1 MTDEDVPTLVEPDWL
16 EDHLNDPDLRV
27 VDCTVELTYDNE
39 TGEMEGG
46 PRYDDWEESH
56 IPGSV
61 FVDLMRDLSETE
73 DPEYSFQLPNPASF
87 AEEMEAVGIG
97 DDTRV
102 VAYDSARDDLSNEWA
117 ARLWWL
123 LRAFGHD
130 QVGVLNGGWNRWTDG
145 NRPISSA
152 EPSIPNATF
161 TPEYQPELV
170 ADKEDVVEYTSGDS
184 ENEACVV
191 NALWQDDYESLHI
204 PNTENVPSVGESAVI
219 DTETNT
225 YDSTD
230 EIRSRFEEVGAEE
243 SNKVVTYC
251 GAGIAAS
258 SAAFAAYVSG
268 FEDVAVYDG
277 SLEEWRA
284 DPDLPVE
291 SVE

>member
-16 EDHLNDPDLRV
+16 EDRLNDPDLRV

-130 QVGVLNGGWNRWTDG
+130 QVGVLNGGWGRWTDE
-145 NRPISSA
+145 NRPTSSA
-152 EPSIPNATF
+152 KPSTPNVTF
-161 TPEYQPELV
+161 TPEYQPALV
-170 ADKEDVVEYTSGDS
+170 ADKEDVVEYVSGDS

-230 EIRSRFEEVGAEE
+230 EIRVKQSGHVLWSRYR
-243 SNKVVTYC
+243 SK
-251 GAGIAAS
+251 
-258 SAAFAAYVSG
+258 
-268 FEDVAVYDG
+268 
-277 SLEEWRA
+277 
-284 DPDLPVE
+284 
-291 SVE
+291 

>member
-1 MTDEDVPTLVEPDWL
+1 M
-16 EDHLNDPDLRV
+16 
-27 VDCTVELTYDNE
+27 
-39 TGEMEGG
+39 
-46 PRYDDWEESH
+46 
-56 IPGSV
+56 
-61 FVDLMRDLSETE
+61 
-73 DPEYSFQLPNPASF
+73 
-87 AEEMEAVGIG
+87 
-97 DDTRV
+97 
-102 VAYDSARDDLSNEWA
+102 
-117 ARLWWL
+117 
-123 LRAFGHD
+123 RAFGHD
-130 QVGVLNGGWNRWTDG
+130 QVGVLNGGWGRWTDE
-145 NRPISSA
+145 NRPTSSA
-152 EPSIPNATF
+152 KPSTPNVTF
-161 TPEYQPELV
+161 TPEYQPALV
-170 ADKEDVVEYTSGDS
+170 ADKEDVVEYVSGDS

-277 SLEEWRA
+277 SLEEWRD